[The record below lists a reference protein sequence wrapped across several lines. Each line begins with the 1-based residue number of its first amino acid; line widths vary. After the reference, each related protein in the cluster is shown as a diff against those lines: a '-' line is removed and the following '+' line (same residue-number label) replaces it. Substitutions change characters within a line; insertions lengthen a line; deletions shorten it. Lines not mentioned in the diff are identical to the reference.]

1 MMHPSQGS
9 IRRRP
14 LWPAPGSTLAKR
26 KPSKKRQTT
35 MVDYS
40 KITAPFDGV
49 VTKRYADVGALIQA
63 GHQLERHSASAVIGF
78 AQENVLR
85 TMFPVPESAVSA
97 VQNGAPVQ
105 IEVSGAKPHSA
116 GYK

>member
-1 MMHPSQGS
+1 
-9 IRRRP
+9 
-14 LWPAPGSTLAKR
+14 
-26 KPSKKRQTT
+26 

-63 GHQLERHSASAVIGF
+63 GTSSSVSASAVVRF

-85 TMFPVPESAVSA
+85 TMFPAVSVPSRPSHRRPSTTA
-97 VQNGAPVQ
+97 RRSDRDEWTFDDRTVFEAR
-105 IEVSGAKPHSA
+105 
-116 GYK
+116 